1 MFIID
6 CNFIIILVFEENLL
20 IIKMLFIL
28 LDIDY
33 NLLFLWKIVL
43 RSKLFLFLNCSK
55 YMIKLYFYRK
65 YSIFKLNIIIFWE
78 RIIDF

>member
-1 MFIID
+1 M
-6 CNFIIILVFEENLL
+6 
-20 IIKMLFIL
+20 IKMLFIL

-55 YMIKLYFYRK
+55 YMIKLYIYRK